1 MLWPDGEAVETFT
14 GQAWQAGAVN
24 SCKCRESATIT
35 YDDQCSWSCFN
46 TVNTVKVVTQD
57 TGSCTM
63 TTANRR
69 EIAMENQAE
78 TLLEVIISKLFSEQ
92 F

>member
-1 MLWPDGEAVETFT
+1 
-14 GQAWQAGAVN
+14 
-24 SCKCRESATIT
+24 
-35 YDDQCSWSCFN
+35 
-46 TVNTVKVVTQD
+46 
-57 TGSCTM
+57 M